1 MTDRISKPTK
11 IDTNSEAYY
20 PMQKVKADKES
31 LL

>member
-1 MTDRISKPTK
+1 MTDSISKPTK
-11 IDTNSEAYY
+11 IDTNSEVNY